1 MMVNLTH
8 ISSWIL
14 IAGAVVVAI
23 VLLRFFS
30 HLFHFIVRF
39 FWHGCA
45 TAVVLVAVYVLLH
58 SFLLIL

>member
-23 VLLRFFS
+23 LILRFFS
-30 HLFHFIVRF
+30 HLLHFVVRF

-45 TAVVLVAVYVLLH
+45 TAIVLVAVYVLLRSLH
-58 SFLLIL
+58 IL